1 MTRSSKKTTTPR
13 KSPAVK
19 LAVVPAAE
27 LPPVVT
33 EAPADAVT
41 EIETG
46 AGAGAS
52 DDETGAAA
60 QVMVKKKDFVDRV
73 VAVSG
78 AKKPVARDLTEAVLK
93 VLGEALSKGESLVL
107 PPLGKLRVARQLDK
121 SGGEVLQIKLKR
133 MSAEAGA
140 KKAEKTGADPLAE
153 ADD

>member
-41 EIETG
+41 AIETG
-46 AGAGAS
+46 AGAG

-73 VAVSG
+73 VAASG

>member
-41 EIETG
+41 AIET
-46 AGAGAS
+46 GAGAS

-73 VAVSG
+73 VAASG